1 MQLALNLPNPLA
13 ARAALFLS
21 TDGQP
26 FTTSR
31 AVAERFG
38 KRHDTVLRTI
48 QNLLVDSPDPIF
60 NERNFAAIEYTDSR
74 GRQKPEYRLT
84 HDGFALLAMGFT
96 GRDALAWKIAFLQAF
111 NALESELRAK
121 TERYAH
127 ALDQVRP
134 MLRPVVEATEAG
146 RSRAEIAT
154 PLGKSPAAITYHR
167 AQARRFGLL
176 AA

>member
-21 TDGQP
+21 THGQP
-26 FTTSR
+26 FTTPR

-48 QNLLVDSPDPIF
+48 QNLLADSPDPVF

-111 NALESELRAK
+111 NAMEAELTAQR
-121 TERYAH
+121 EREAA
-127 ALDQVRP
+127 ALYR
-134 MLRPVVEATEAG
+134 LRPRWQPIAAHPDWRRAQLIGLTGHKSVASITACKRRMREAG
-146 RSRAEIAT
+146 
-154 PLGKSPAAITYHR
+154 
-167 AQARRFGLL
+167 LL
-176 AA
+176 TA